1 MCVLH
6 KQFGE
11 LRLFVFQMYIWSQN
25 LVLAFAFVWCEPVWL
40 HLVRSSSMGL
50 KQFAKQKFQTLSIQ
64 LGLDCISASYIYIYI
79 YSLPRLVGVNKAV
92 CGLLQLSTTGVA
104 CVQWPV
110 PLDRSRVHDT
120 TLRQILMRRF
130 VDFCCSPRHFVGY

>member
-6 KQFGE
+6 KQSGE
-11 LRLFVFQMYIWSQN
+11 LRLFVFQMFIWSQN

-79 YSLPRLVGVNKAV
+79 YIYIFPTQARWCQLGGLWSFVALHDTSVDIDEAV
-92 CGLLQLSTTGVA
+92 CRLLLLSTT
-104 CVQWPV
+104 
-110 PLDRSRVHDT
+110 L
-120 TLRQILMRRF
+120 
-130 VDFCCSPRHFVGY
+130 GY

>member
-11 LRLFVFQMYIWSQN
+11 LRLFVFQMFIWSQN

-79 YSLPRLVGVNKAV
+79 FPTQARWCQLGGLWSFVALHDTSVDIDEAV
-92 CGLLQLSTTGVA
+92 CRLLLLSTTLGY
-104 CVQWPV
+104 WWYFYFF
-110 PLDRSRVHDT
+110 
-120 TLRQILMRRF
+120 ILFILFLIFFFFFR
-130 VDFCCSPRHFVGY
+130 

>member
-79 YSLPRLVGVNKAV
+79 PYPGSLVSIRRSVVFCSSPRRVWLASSGQCRVTYPTRPVA
-92 CGLLQLSTTGVA
+92 LTTGQKP
-104 CVQWPV
+104 CP
-110 PLDRSRVHDT
+110 ST
-120 TLRQILMRRF
+120 TLR
-130 VDFCCSPRHFVGY
+130 

>member
-1 MCVLH
+1 MEIMLCVLH

-11 LRLFVFQMYIWSQN
+11 LRLFVFQMFIWSQN

-64 LGLDCISASYIYIYI
+64 LGLDCISASYICI
-79 YSLPRLVGVNKAV
+79 YSLPRLVGV
-92 CGLLQLSTTGVA
+92 S
-104 CVQWPV
+104 
-110 PLDRSRVHDT
+110 
-120 TLRQILMRRF
+120 
-130 VDFCCSPRHFVGY
+130 